1 MALKKALALVLL
13 VLAGGVALYGYETSL
28 KYAGVATFGVA
39 ALSVLVALT
48 STKTSR
54 SPEPVEEVSPVTE
67 STPQPTT
74 TVQESFD
81 AEIVPGYGIT
91 DPVTGLMN
99 HLFFAG
105 VIGTKVATARRR
117 LWPVSIALLHVT
129 FTQQEHT
136 REQENVAL
144 ASFAK
149 VIEATLR
156 DADVACR
163 VATRTFA
170 LVLDDTDEDGAAWA
184 AERIQLTQARK
195 ADDVIAKVS
204 AGIASYPSHGI
215 EAAEILS
222 RARDALERA
231 TSNADLPGLGLVIVA
246 PQRPI

>member
-13 VLAGGVALYGYETSL
+13 VLAGGVALYGYETSV

-39 ALSVLVALT
+39 ALGVLVALT
-48 STKTSR
+48 NTKTSR
-54 SPEPVEEVSPVTE
+54 SPEPIEEVSPITE
-67 STPQPTT
+67 STPPPTT
-74 TVQESFD
+74 TVQEAFD
-81 AEIVPGYGIT
+81 AEVAPGYGIT

-136 REQENVAL
+136 REQENFAL

-231 TSNADLPGLGLVIVA
+231 TANADLPGLGLVIVA